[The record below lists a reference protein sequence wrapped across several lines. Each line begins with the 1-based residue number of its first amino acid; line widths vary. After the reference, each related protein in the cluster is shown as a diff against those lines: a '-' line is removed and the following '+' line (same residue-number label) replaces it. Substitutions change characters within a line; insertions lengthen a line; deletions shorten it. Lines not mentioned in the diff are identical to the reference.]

1 MIIASKLWLP
11 AWLQHRFSER
21 AGSLLNSLA
30 LDWSFLQ
37 FQTKGHH
44 MLNTWEWLSLMV
56 FVDLLVGSL
65 WGQGVR
71 GFVGRVLSPGTHDH
85 DHDHDE

>member
-1 MIIASKLWLP
+1 
-11 AWLQHRFSER
+11 
-21 AGSLLNSLA
+21 
-30 LDWSFLQ
+30 
-37 FQTKGHH
+37 